1 MRNSLIGLAFL
12 AGFGPAAAG
21 EIASAYTELDLGR
34 DCAVVAVAGPD
45 DGDWQ
50 DFVCSGWRGY
60 PVLLSTADL
69 RSSVFY
75 GFPPTGNRPF
85 ETFAGFNSV
94 GSRIEWRIETDGDR
108 STPFATIHRWTVDGA
123 EGQRTEVLV
132 VARIGQLDKREGCTV
147 GLVAVPGN
155 PGANEAARKLAD
167 ERARSFA
174 CGTDRPV
181 EVGRLPSFGG
191 AAIGRQ

>member
-12 AGFGPAAAG
+12 AGAGPAAAA
-21 EIASAYTELDLGR
+21 EISSAYTELDLGR
-34 DCAVVAVAGPD
+34 DCAMVAAAGPD

-50 DFVCSGWRGY
+50 DFACSGWRGY

-75 GFPPTGNRPF
+75 GFPPTGDRPF
-85 ETFAGFNSV
+85 ETFAGFN
-94 GSRIEWRIETDGDR
+94 GAGPRIEWRIESDGDR
-108 STPFATIHRWTVDGA
+108 STTFAAIHRWTVDEA
-123 EGQRTEVLV
+123 EGRRTEVLV
-132 VARIGQLDKREGCTV
+132 VAKVGQPEGRQGCTV
-147 GLVAVPGN
+147 GLVTATGYPD
-155 PGANEAARKLAD
+155 ANEAARKLAD

-181 EVGRLPSFGG
+181 EIGQPPSFGG
-191 AAIGRQ
+191 AGIGGK

>member
-1 MRNSLIGLAFL
+1 MRNTLIGLAVL
-12 AGFGPAAAG
+12 AGFSPAAGG

-34 DCAVVAVAGPD
+34 DCAIVAAAGPD

-60 PVLLSTADL
+60 PVLLSIADL
-69 RSSVFY
+69 RSSAFY
-75 GFPPTGNRPF
+75 GFPPTGDRPF
-85 ETFAGFNSV
+85 ETFAAFNSA
-94 GSRIEWRIETDGDR
+94 GARIEWRIESDGDR
-108 STPFATIHRWTVDGA
+108 STPFATIHRWTVERA

-132 VARIGQLDKREGCTV
+132 VAKVGQLDGRQGCTV

-155 PGANEAARKLAD
+155 PGANEAARRLAD

-174 CGTDRPV
+174 CGTDKPV
-181 EVGRLPSFGG
+181 EIGRPPSFGG
-191 AAIGRQ
+191 PGIGRQ